1 MEDGCVIVLELVV
14 VVDFVEGAV
23 EGVAL
28 GALDALECEEGYEP
42 VGEDVCGEGQED
54 VAECSGVEVC
64 PAKDLV
70 FECHANGEGYEFFVG
85 LLVEF
90 VFEAVDGGDEGVEL
104 VLGVD
109 VLECLAVE

>member
-1 MEDGCVIVLELVV
+1 MTK
-14 VVDFVEGAV
+14 
-23 EGVAL
+23 
-28 GALDALECEEGYEP
+28 
-42 VGEDVCGEGQED
+42 CG
-54 VAECSGVEVC
+54 GVEVG

-70 FECHANGEGYEFFVG
+70 FECHANGEGNEFFVG

-109 VLECLAVE
+109 VSECLVVE